1 MSAPAVEAKTLEFSK
16 TIDAPLGIVWS
27 MLTNRD
33 DLCDWLCNDAHVRVR
48 EGGFAT
54 FIWREP
60 PTYTDGPHAYGVY
73 KTVIENE
80 KLVMTWQ
87 DGTNQVTKV
96 KFLLAEVDG
105 KVKLDVWHKGFTDD
119 ERATHYENF
128 WNEHLHTLQVQL
140 ETGARPDISE
150 RVIVGIMVDNSEET
164 RPEKGVLVGRALD
177 GFSAASAGIQIG
189 DIIIEVAGIG
199 VNEQTPIGNI
209 TGQYKPGDII
219 DVAYLRDGE
228 KHVVNVTLKGHPIPA
243 IPATFDEM
251 AQQHRDEYDR
261 VNLAMENA
269 LEGVTQEI
277 AEFTQEDNSILR
289 QLALMI
295 NRQRH
300 IFEWLATYAN
310 GPRRIN
316 PYYAESERLQALV
329 AVHKTPEGLFKALRD
344 TQDETIAMINAFD
357 KIMEQRKAYMWW
369 MTFEIW
375 LSEETAMNDITSIEE
390 LKVQA
395 S

>member
-16 TIDAPLGIVWS
+16 TIDAPIEFVWS

-33 DLCDWLCNDAHVRVR
+33 DLCDWLSHDAHVRVR

-54 FIWREP
+54 LIWREP
-60 PTYTDGPHAYGVY
+60 PTYTDGPHAYGIY

-80 KLVMTWQ
+80 KIVMTWQ
-87 DGTNQVTKV
+87 DGTDQVTKV
-96 KFLLAEVDG
+96 KFLLEEVNG

-119 ERATHYENF
+119 ERASYYEDF
-128 WNEHLHTLQVQL
+128 WNEHLHELHVQL

-150 RVIVGIMVDNSEET
+150 RIIVGIMVDNSEET
-164 RPEKGVLVGRALD
+164 RPEKGVLVGRSID
-177 GFSAASAGIQIG
+177 NFSAAAAGIQAG
-189 DIIIEVAGIG
+189 DIILEVDGTEIDDRASIG
-199 VNEQTPIGNI
+199 SI
-209 TGQYKPGDII
+209 TGKHKPGDVV
-219 DVAYLRDGE
+219 DVKFLRGGE
-228 KHVVNVTLKGHPIPA
+228 KHVVNVTLKGHPIPD

-261 VNLAMENA
+261 VNAALKKA

-277 AEFTQEDNSILR
+277 AEFTQEDSSILR
-289 QLALMI
+289 HLALLI

-316 PYYAESERLQALV
+316 PYYTESERLQVLIATY
-329 AVHKTPEGLFKALRD
+329 KTPEGLFKALKA
-344 TQDETIAMINAFD
+344 TQDETVGMINAFD
-357 KIMEQRKAYMWW
+357 KALEKRKDYLWW

-375 LSEETAMNDITSIEE
+375 LSEDTAMNEVKAIEE
-390 LKVQA
+390 LKSQA